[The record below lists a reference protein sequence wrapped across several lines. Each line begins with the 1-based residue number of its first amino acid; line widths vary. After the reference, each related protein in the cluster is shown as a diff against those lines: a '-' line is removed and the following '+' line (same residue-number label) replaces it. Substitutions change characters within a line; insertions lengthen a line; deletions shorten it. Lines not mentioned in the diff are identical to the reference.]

1 MKKYEKMVRLLYGGF
16 FMLGLAGGMLLE
28 KPNIGIFIGIACGLF
43 AHAILIMKSKD
54 E

>member
-1 MKKYEKMVRLLYGGF
+1 
-16 FMLGLAGGMLLE
+16 MLGLASGTLLE

-43 AHAILIMKSKD
+43 AHAVLMIRGNG